1 MTWIIGFSPMPGI
14 KYPHWYIKVMKMRN
28 KMPWID
34 VQKCDIAEKCEDC
47 KAARFCPHGAF
58 MVIRAEDGGSC
69 RVGID
74 FEKCR
79 LCGNCSHACDQGAVR
94 MV

>member
-1 MTWIIGFSPMPGI
+1 
-14 KYPHWYIKVMKMRN
+14 MRT

-34 VQKCDIAEKCEDC
+34 VEKCDVAERCEDC
-47 KAARFCPHGAF
+47 KAARFCRHGAF
-58 MVIRAEDGGSC
+58 QVIRDDNGAGAAC
-69 RVGID
+69 RVAID

-79 LCGNCSHACDQGAVR
+79 LCGECSHACDLGAVK

>member
-1 MTWIIGFSPMPGI
+1 
-14 KYPHWYIKVMKMRN
+14 MRS

-34 VQKCDIAEKCEDC
+34 VERCEVAERCEDC
-47 KAARFCPHGAF
+47 KAARFCRHGAF
-58 MVIRAEDGGSC
+58 KVIRDGKGSGASC
-69 RVGID
+69 RVAID

-79 LCGNCSHACDQGAVR
+79 WCGECSHACDLGAVK

>member
-1 MTWIIGFSPMPGI
+1 
-14 KYPHWYIKVMKMRN
+14 MRN

-34 VQKCDIAEKCEDC
+34 RELCDIADKCAEC
-47 KAARFCPHGAF
+47 KAAKFCKYGAF
-58 MVIRAEDGGSC
+58 QVVPGENGSGEPC

-79 LCGNCSHACDQGAVR
+79 LCGDCSHACELGAVR

>member
-1 MTWIIGFSPMPGI
+1 
-14 KYPHWYIKVMKMRN
+14 MRN

-34 VQKCDIAEKCEDC
+34 VERCDISERCEDC

-58 MVIRAEDGGSC
+58 LVIRPEEGNGSSC

-79 LCGNCSHACDQGAVR
+79 LCGNCSHACDRGAVR

>member
-1 MTWIIGFSPMPGI
+1 
-14 KYPHWYIKVMKMRN
+14 MRT

-34 VQKCDIAEKCEDC
+34 RERCDVAERCDGC
-47 KAARFCPHGAF
+47 KAARICPHGAF
-58 MVIRAEDGGSC
+58 QVINAGGGSADTC

-74 FEKCR
+74 FERCR
-79 LCGNCSHACDQGAVR
+79 LCGNCSHACDRGAVK

>member
-1 MTWIIGFSPMPGI
+1 
-14 KYPHWYIKVMKMRN
+14 MRN

-34 VQKCDIAEKCEDC
+34 VEKCDIAERCADC
-47 KAARFCPHGAF
+47 KAARLCKHGAF
-58 MVIRAEDGGSC
+58 QVIPGDDAAGKSC

-79 LCGNCSHACDQGAVR
+79 LCGDCSHACELGAVK

>member
-1 MTWIIGFSPMPGI
+1 
-14 KYPHWYIKVMKMRN
+14 MRI

-34 VQKCDIAEKCEDC
+34 VEKCDIAERCEEC
-47 KAARFCPHGAF
+47 KAVLFCPHGAF
-58 MVIRAEDGGSC
+58 RVIRAGEEGGGTC

-79 LCGNCSHACDQGAVR
+79 RCGNCSHACDLGAVR

>member
-1 MTWIIGFSPMPGI
+1 ML
-14 KYPHWYIKVMKMRN
+14 N

-34 VQKCDIAEKCEDC
+34 RELCDIAERCSDC
-47 KAARFCPHGAF
+47 KAARFCKHGAF
-58 MVIRAEDGGSC
+58 KVIPGGNGSGDSC
-69 RVGID
+69 GLAID

-79 LCGNCSHACDQGAVR
+79 FCGDCSHACELGAVR

>member
-1 MTWIIGFSPMPGI
+1 
-14 KYPHWYIKVMKMRN
+14 MRN

-34 VQKCDIAEKCEDC
+34 RNKCDIEDRCTDC
-47 KAARFCPHGAF
+47 KAARLCKHEAF
-58 MVIRAEDGGSC
+58 QIVPGGNGSGEAYK
-69 RVGID
+69 VMID

-79 LCGNCSHACDQGAVR
+79 LCGDCSHICELGAVK

>member
-1 MTWIIGFSPMPGI
+1 
-14 KYPHWYIKVMKMRN
+14 MRT

-34 VQKCDIAEKCEDC
+34 RDRCDIAERCTDC
-47 KAARFCPHGAF
+47 KAARHCKYGAF
-58 MVIRAEDGGSC
+58 QVVAGGNGSGEAC
-69 RVGID
+69 RVMID

-79 LCGNCSHACDQGAVR
+79 LCGDCSHACDLGAVR